1 MSEVVVPLNGGLRVH
16 GQATKHLHP
25 NDGVDE
31 EEDPHE
37 KADIGQGLVRMVRAS
52 QLQSAQW

>member
-1 MSEVVVPLNGGLRVH
+1 MAVCYDK
-16 GQATKHLHP
+16 AYLHP

-37 KADIGQGLVRMVRAS
+37 KADVGQGLVRMVRALHLKS
-52 QLQSAQW
+52 FQ